1 VFLVWKG
8 GNRDNYTWSVEQV
21 AGGSCQPLARLA
33 PGGRRDNPSEFGVA
47 IGRLSPLSFCRVPLA
62 RQQVTGDHADTEG
75 HEQACERL
83 LLHLAADG
91 LDRTVAPGKTPETL
105 GGVTLTKLG
114 IH

>member
-1 VFLVWKG
+1 MFLVWKG
-8 GNRDNYTWSVEQV
+8 GNRDSYTWSVEQV

-83 LLHLAADG
+83 LLHLAATASTERS
-91 LDRTVAPGKTPETL
+91 LPE
-105 GGVTLTKLG
+105 KLRKP
-114 IH
+114 